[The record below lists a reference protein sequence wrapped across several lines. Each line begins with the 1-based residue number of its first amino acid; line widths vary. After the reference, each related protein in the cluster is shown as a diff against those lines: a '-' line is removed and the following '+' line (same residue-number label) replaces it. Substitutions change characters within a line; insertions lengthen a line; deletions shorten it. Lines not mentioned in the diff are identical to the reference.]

1 MMGSLLQ
8 IYKDGAGVD
17 QAPIYGGEI
26 VITDNGNDNYT
37 IVINATD
44 DLEEPNKITLNWT
57 GRLY

>member
-8 IYKDGAGVD
+8 IYQNGAGVD
-17 QAPIYGGEI
+17 QAPIFGGEI

-44 DLEEPNKITLNWT
+44 DLETPNKITLNWT